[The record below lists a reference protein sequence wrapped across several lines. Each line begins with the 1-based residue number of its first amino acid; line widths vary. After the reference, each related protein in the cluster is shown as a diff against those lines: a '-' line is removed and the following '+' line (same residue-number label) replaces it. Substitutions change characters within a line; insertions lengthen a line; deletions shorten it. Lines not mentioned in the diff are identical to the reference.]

1 MDEAPRTGPGLL
13 GSRLA
18 DDVPMRYLIQRPGP
32 VDPNAC
38 LQCRA
43 LRDKAMA
50 WRTADGPSEEG
61 VRLLRLFRAHRVI
74 AHRGQTR
81 QRAEWQPT

>member
-1 MDEAPRTGPGLL
+1 MSQAPRTGPALL

-32 VDPNAC
+32 VDPNMC

-43 LRDKAMA
+43 LKDKAEA
-50 WRTADGPSEEG
+50 WRAADGPSSEG
-61 VRLLRLFRAHRVI
+61 LRLLRLIRAHRMI
-74 AHRGQTR
+74 AHRGQRR
-81 QRAEWQPT
+81 QRVPA